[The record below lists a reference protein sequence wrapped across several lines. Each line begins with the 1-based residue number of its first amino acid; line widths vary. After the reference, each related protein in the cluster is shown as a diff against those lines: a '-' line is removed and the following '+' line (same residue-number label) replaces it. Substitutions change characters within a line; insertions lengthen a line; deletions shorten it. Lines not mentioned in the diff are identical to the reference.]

1 MLKMNGSAPRM
12 SDRGGAE
19 EQILQTPVSRLKGIG
34 PKKAAALRDLGVQ
47 TLEDDLFLLPRRYE
61 DRRRPVPIQELQA
74 GKDQLIEAVILS
86 RRFSGFRRSGKSPL
100 VLLAQDNTGM
110 IEIVFFSGSYI
121 TNLFKVGEMFSFFGR
136 VSDNRGQLQMVHPEF
151 HRLHEPDDVR
161 GILPVYP
168 LSKGLTQKD
177 MRRLSEE
184 ALSASDAQEDWIPE
198 GLREKYRLAG
208 RTFAFRNVHRPSS
221 EKKLLEAKYRLVFE
235 EFFALE
241 LGLKLAAKR
250 GTRQS
255 DGVVIH
261 PEAGDRFLQQLPFS
275 LTQGQKRT
283 WQEISGDLAR
293 QKPMNRLV
301 QGDVGSGKTVVA
313 EAAMY
318 AAVKSGFQAVMMAPT
333 GILARQHAKTFQKD
347 LGPLGVR
354 IALLHGGLKDK
365 ERKSLLDELQNG
377 DIDIVIGTHAVIQ
390 PDVRFFHLGLVVTD
404 EQHRFGVGQ
413 RRMLS
418 DKGKMPDVL
427 VMTATPIPRT
437 LAVILYG
444 DQDISVIDTLPKG
457 RRPIQTFSVSSSRR
471 DEVYD
476 KLEKELA
483 AGRQGYAVAPFIE
496 DSDQME
502 GMSAQR
508 LYAELRKRFSAY
520 HVGLLHGGMNA
531 EEKESVM
538 TSFARGE
545 IDLLVSTVVIEVGID
560 VPNATVMVIES
571 AERFGLAQMHQLRGR
586 VGRGSE
592 QSYCFLILGQDSDIA
607 RRRTEIMTQCSDGF
621 RIAEDDLILR
631 GPGELFGTRQHGLPE
646 LRIADLGRHQKVLKA
661 AEKAASEVLELD
673 PKLTEAENRGIR
685 EHVDAM
691 FHGDCRLEI

>member
-1 MLKMNGSAPRM
+1 MQKMNGSAPQNKEKA
-12 SDRGGAE
+12 GGVVSA
-19 EQILQTPVSRLKGIG
+19 LQKPVSSLKGIG
-34 PKKAAALRDLGVQ
+34 PKKAAALQELGVR
-47 TLEDDLFLLPRRYE
+47 TLEDMQLLLPRRYE
-61 DRRRPVPIQELQA
+61 DRRSPIPIADLQP
-74 GKDQLIEAVILS
+74 GREQLIEGSVLS

-100 VLLAQDNTGM
+100 VLLVQDNSGL

-121 TNLFKVGEMFSFFGR
+121 TNLFKVGDMYSFFGK
-136 VSDNRGQLQMVHPEF
+136 VSNNRGQIQMVHPEF
-151 HRLHEPDDVR
+151 HRLHDPDDVR

-184 ALSASDAQEDWIPE
+184 ALSVESQQDWIPDAV
-198 GLREKYRLAG
+198 REKYRLAG
-208 RTFAFRNVHRPSS
+208 RTFAIQNVHRPKS
-221 EKKLLEAKYRLVFE
+221 EKKLLEARYRLVFE

-241 LGLKLAAKR
+241 LGLKMAAEQFSAR
-250 GTRQS
+250 TE
-255 DGVVIH
+255 GVVIQ
-261 PEAGDRFLQQLPFS
+261 PDPGSRFLEGLPFS
-275 LTQGQKRT
+275 LTEGQKRT
-283 WQEISGDLAR
+283 WQEIASDLAAPR
-293 QKPMNRLV
+293 PMNRLV

-347 LGPLGVR
+347 LQPLGIR
-354 IALLHGGLKDK
+354 TALLHGGLKGK
-365 ERKSLLDELQNG
+365 ERKALLEDLENG
-377 DIDIVIGTHAVIQ
+377 EIDLVIGTHAVIQ
-390 PDVRFFHLGLVVTD
+390 PDVRFFRLGLVVTD

-418 DKGKMPDVL
+418 DKGRMPDVL

-437 LAVILYG
+437 LAVVLYG
-444 DQDISVIDTLPKG
+444 DQDISVIDTLPAG
-457 RRPIQTFSVSSSRR
+457 RRPVQTYAVSSSQRAS
-471 DEVYD
+471 VYD

-502 GMSAQR
+502 GMSAVR
-508 LYAELRKRFSAY
+508 LYQDLQTRFSSY
-520 HVGLLHGGMNA
+520 HVALLHGGMNA
-531 EEKESVM
+531 AEKEEIM
-538 TSFARGE
+538 AQFADGT

-571 AERFGLAQMHQLRGR
+571 ADRFGLAQMHQLRGR
-586 VGRGSE
+586 VGRGGA
-592 QSYCFLILGQDSDIA
+592 QSYCFLILDGTSEIA
-607 RRRTEIMTQCSDGF
+607 RQRAEIMTRCSDGF

-646 LRIADLGRHQKVLKA
+646 LKIADLGRHQKVLKA
-661 AEKAASEVLELD
+661 AERAAAELLQSD
-673 PKLTEAENRGIR
+673 PELNHPENQGIR
-685 EHVDAM
+685 RHVRSM
-691 FHGDCRLEI
+691 FGDFRLEI

>member
-1 MLKMNGSAPRM
+1 MQKMNGSAPQNKEKA
-12 SDRGGAE
+12 GGVVSA
-19 EQILQTPVSRLKGIG
+19 LQKPVSSLKGIG
-34 PKKAAALRDLGVQ
+34 PKKAAALQELGVR
-47 TLEDDLFLLPRRYE
+47 TLEDMQLLLPRRYE
-61 DRRRPVPIQELQA
+61 DRRSPVPIADLQP
-74 GKDQLIEAVILS
+74 GREQLIEGSVLS

-100 VLLAQDNTGM
+100 VLLVQDNSGL

-121 TNLFKVGEMFSFFGR
+121 TNLFKVGDMYSFFGK
-136 VSDNRGQLQMVHPEF
+136 VSNNRGQIQMVHPEF
-151 HRLHEPDDVR
+151 HRLHDPDDVR

-184 ALSASDAQEDWIPE
+184 ALSVESQQDWIPDAV
-198 GLREKYRLAG
+198 REKYRLAG
-208 RTFAFRNVHRPSS
+208 RTFAIQNVHRPKS
-221 EKKLLEAKYRLVFE
+221 EKKLLEARYRLVFE

-241 LGLKLAAKR
+241 LGLKMAAEQFSAR
-250 GTRQS
+250 TE
-255 DGVVIH
+255 GVVIQ
-261 PEAGDRFLQQLPFS
+261 PDPGSRFLEGLPFS
-275 LTQGQKRT
+275 LTEGQKRT
-283 WQEISGDLAR
+283 WQEIASDLAAPR
-293 QKPMNRLV
+293 PMNRLV

-347 LGPLGVR
+347 LQPLGIR
-354 IALLHGGLKDK
+354 TALLHGGLKGK
-365 ERKSLLDELQNG
+365 ERKALLEDLENG
-377 DIDIVIGTHAVIQ
+377 EIDLVIGTHAVIQ
-390 PDVRFFHLGLVVTD
+390 PDVRFFRLGLVVTD

-418 DKGKMPDVL
+418 DKGRMPDVL

-437 LAVILYG
+437 LAVVLYG
-444 DQDISVIDTLPKG
+444 DQDISVIDTLPAG
-457 RRPIQTFSVSSSRR
+457 RRPVQTYAVSSSQRAS
-471 DEVYD
+471 VYD

-502 GMSAQR
+502 GMSAVR
-508 LYAELRKRFSAY
+508 LYQDLQTRFSSY
-520 HVGLLHGGMNA
+520 HVALLHGGMNA
-531 EEKESVM
+531 AEKEEIM
-538 TSFARGE
+538 AQFADGT

-571 AERFGLAQMHQLRGR
+571 ADRFGLAQMHQLRGR
-586 VGRGSE
+586 VGRGGA
-592 QSYCFLILGQDSDIA
+592 QSYCFLILDGTSEIA
-607 RRRTEIMTQCSDGF
+607 RQRAEIMTRCSDGF

-646 LRIADLGRHQKVLKA
+646 LKIADLGRHQKVLKA
-661 AEKAASEVLELD
+661 AERAAAELLQSD
-673 PKLTEAENRGIR
+673 PELNHPENQGIR
-685 EHVDAM
+685 RHVRSM
-691 FHGDCRLEI
+691 FGDFRLEI